1 MKSRVCI
8 LFNIAAVYVLSA
20 LTFAMVSGVAAPC
33 AIAGEY
39 KIGAGDVIEIGVWK
53 NADLTKQLAVLP
65 DGTVRF
71 PLIGQ
76 IEVQGK
82 SAAELE
88 KEITG
93 KLKKFVPD
101 PVLSI
106 SVLQVNSMMIYVI
119 GKVNHPGRFDIR
131 NNIDVLQALAVA
143 GGLNPFAKEKEIAVF
158 RKHDGKTKIFKF
170 NYKEVSEGIN
180 LVQNIMLK
188 RGDVIVVR

>member
-1 MKSRVCI
+1 LKLIKQPKVHG
-8 LFNIAAVYVLSA
+8 AVV
-20 LTFAMVSGVAAPC
+20 
-33 AIAGEY
+33 
-39 KIGAGDVIEIGVWK
+39 IGVWK